1 MRQRIKTDETQT
13 QKDFRYYFNI
23 LPNQTEYLKALADL
37 EASHQPTTYDN
48 LKVAMTERNRFNQN
62 LYNRSLLTLIRNHI
76 ITASTKRL
84 QPTITT
90 FAITDP
96 FARTLLQL
104 PHAA

>member
-23 LPNQTEYLKALADL
+23 LPNQTEYLTALADL
-37 EASHQPTTYDN
+37 EASDQPTTYDN
-48 LKVAMTERNRFNQN
+48 LKAAMTERNRFNQN

-84 QPTITT
+84 KPNTTTFTIT
-90 FAITDP
+90 DS